1 MGWKMKDFKTIRRGS
16 EYICFFCEDV
26 LSIGDFVYGNHTD
39 RDPATCRSFNNR
51 RVTDELLGI
60 SLVDVVVIDMTKEHL
75 KTYIPQ
81 VSTEMKI
88 NILWEGEIRM
98 YLKPQRIPKGQP
110 LYVSKKGKVTW
121 RKHGPCIGEAS
132 SNQDE
137 DGFIKIKVFIR

>member
-1 MGWKMKDFKTIRRGS
+1 MKDLKTIRRES

-39 RDPATCRSFNNR
+39 PDPAICRSFKNR

-60 SLVDVVVIDMTKEHL
+60 SLVDVVVIDLTK
-75 KTYIPQ
+75 IPQ
-81 VSTEMKI
+81 VSTGMKI
-88 NILWEGEIRM
+88 NILWEGEIMTR
-98 YLKPQRIPKGQP
+98 LKPQRIPKGQP

-132 SNQDE
+132 SNQYE
-137 DGFIKIKVFIR
+137 DGFIKIKVFIRQELINERD